1 MALDC
6 DQHAA
11 DKLFP
16 MPVKNQPNILANVLG
31 AHVIQAELN
40 DTGQNGAT
48 LEKQPCKIK
57 ILCQNHGAIFSRP
70 AHHFCVR
77 GVGGTQL
84 TPMADGVSVLTEKFD
99 PGKRQTIIND
109 NGHAG

>member
-31 AHVIQAELN
+31 AHVIQAELDDAGKAARLWKSN
-40 DTGQNGAT
+40 
-48 LEKQPCKIK
+48 LVK
-57 ILCQNHGAIFSRP
+57 SRS
-70 AHHFCVR
+70 CVR
-77 GVGGTQL
+77 ITAPFSVAQRMTSKSEALGG
-84 TPMADGVSVLTEKFD
+84 PSS
-99 PGKRQTIIND
+99 RQWRT
-109 NGHAG
+109 ACPY